1 MEFTLNRYTL
11 ADTTPHYVFTESI
24 FKFSTPKLGFLPQLS
39 WLTVHTVMQ
48 GAIPETT
55 QPVPM
60 LDPAVLPARHPCL
73 TDPSCFC
80 ICLCIRTNHM
90 CADDAHSLSWQ
101 LPATLQIIILFCFC
115 CKFGYLCKMKQ
126 LYPHTLME

>member
-1 MEFTLNRYTL
+1 MEFTLNGCTL
-11 ADTTPHYVFTESI
+11 TSHLTYVITDSM

-39 WLTVHTVMQ
+39 WLTAHTVKQ

-73 TDPSCFC
+73 NDPSCFC
-80 ICLCIRTNHM
+80 ICLCIRTYHM

-101 LPATLQIIILFCFC
+101 LHVATCSYLTDHHPVLFLLQVWL
-115 CKFGYLCKMKQ
+115 
-126 LYPHTLME
+126 LM